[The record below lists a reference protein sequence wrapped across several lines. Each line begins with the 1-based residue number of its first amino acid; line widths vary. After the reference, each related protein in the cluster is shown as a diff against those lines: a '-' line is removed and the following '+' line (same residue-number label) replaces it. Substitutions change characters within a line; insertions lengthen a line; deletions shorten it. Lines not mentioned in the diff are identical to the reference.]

1 MDEGLAEPDDSVDDD
16 PSGKWRRPLVKHLD
30 PLRRP
35 IFNCKSNENE
45 MATVE
50 TTTRYMST
58 ELVSSSGSVKK
69 AQIREHQH
77 KPNMLAATV
86 QAKNHPDVVNQ
97 FMKFQLLQQDQVKL
111 QGRDYTEDGEVSH
124 PDSGYFS
131 SPSRKSK
138 KIIHP
143 MNLPGHNVDT
153 VFLEETKWMTS
164 CHISQLIPNWK
175 GRDILYRYVTEILS
189 YT

>member
-35 IFNCKSNENE
+35 MINCKSNENE

-69 AQIREHQH
+69 AEIRKHQH

-111 QGRDYTEDGEVSH
+111 QGRDYTEDGEISH